1 VREATSHAASYN
13 RHMLTTRCRHR
24 FAGFLLACWAASRRW
39 PGHPFPA
46 RWKRICSAQAPG
58 QWRLV
63 LPLDAPEAPSSV
75 HAPDCLLCLPPL
87 WLAPPAAHAMV
98 LAPASAAPAA
108 PRREP
113 WALAMVGALPQARA
127 PLKCYKNNSYQRLM
141 IGR

>member
-1 VREATSHAASYN
+1 MRISRVRLAWPVIVPEKTNSSLSPFAAS
-13 RHMLTTRCRHR
+13 M
-24 FAGFLLACWAASRRW
+24 FAGIDGAFRFGGNGRAERALEVQ
-39 PGHPFPA
+39 
-46 RWKRICSAQAPG
+46 RICSAQAPG

-87 WLAPPAAHAMV
+87 WLGPPAAHAMV

-127 PLKCYKNNSYQRLM
+127 PPQML
-141 IGR
+141 

>member
-1 VREATSHAASYN
+1 MPSSCAGRGVQGLTGVKKFRRAGGHQPCCLLQSPHVDHA
-13 RHMLTTRCRHR
+13 RR
-24 FAGFLLACWAASRRW
+24 LLLEVQ
-39 PGHPFPA
+39 
-46 RWKRICSAQAPG
+46 RICSAQAPG

-87 WLAPPAAHAMV
+87 WLAPPAHAMV

>member
-24 FAGFLLACWAASRRW
+24 FAGFLLACWAVVQAVAGAPV
-39 PGHPFPA
+39 PGA
-46 RWKRICSAQAPG
+46 LEVQRICSAQAPG

-127 PLKCYKNNSYQRLM
+127 PPQML
-141 IGR
+141 